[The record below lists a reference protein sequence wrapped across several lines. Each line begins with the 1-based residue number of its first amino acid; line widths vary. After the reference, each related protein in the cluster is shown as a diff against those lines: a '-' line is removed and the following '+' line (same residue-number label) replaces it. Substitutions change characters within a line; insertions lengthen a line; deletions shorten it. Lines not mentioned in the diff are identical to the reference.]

1 MKQPTWKEFL
11 SDQRSVMLIV
21 VTLATLFVT
30 LYSYSKFLN
39 HVELRAGVTFT
50 DPLHPLVGPIDM
62 TWPSFI
68 ALWGAILLAIVS
80 MMRMPTILFKA
91 MRAYTM
97 LVGLRIICMWLM
109 PLDPPTTM
117 IPLVDPLAQL
127 VTSGTAMPLT
137 RDLFFSGHTSLL
149 CLFGFVVPQKPLK
162 VLFFSLAVFVGVA
175 VILQHVH
182 YSVDVVVAPLAAWTA
197 VSLSGA
203 ADRA

>member
-1 MKQPTWKEFL
+1 MKQPTWKQFL
-11 SDQRSVMLIV
+11 QDKRRLVLIG

-30 LYSYSKFLN
+30 LYSYSRFLN
-39 HVELRAGVTFT
+39 HVEMRAGITFT
-50 DPLHPLVGPIDM
+50 DPLHLLAGPIDL
-62 TWPSFI
+62 TWPIFI
-68 ALWGAILLAIVS
+68 TLWGTIVLAIITMITTPV
-80 MMRMPTILFKA
+80 ILFKA
-91 MRAYTM
+91 IRAYTM

-127 VTSGTAMPLT
+127 VTSGTPMPLT

-149 CLFGFVVPQKPLK
+149 CLFGFMVPQRPMK
-162 VLFFSLAVFVGVA
+162 VLFFLLAVFVGVA

-182 YSVDVVVAPLAAWTA
+182 YSIGVVVAPLAAWAA
-197 VSLSGA
+197 VSMSGA